1 MRRGFLLVL
10 YFILFRFVVSSQV
23 KSYIQDPT
31 LSVFFAFNDFKSA
44 ANVRATSFSEAIR
57 NNQFGKISEMS
68 PGLGL
73 NYIEGL
79 DKHFDVSISLTGS
92 FLDYPFEDKPP
103 LNKDNFLLEG
113 DVSLRGKILSN
124 KNIVSPYLQVGT
136 GASFYAGYYAA
147 YIPAGLGI
155 QISFFDEAYL
165 LINAQYRIPVTTL
178 SSYHFYYSIGL
189 AGKIGRKKQN
199 RAPQQV
205 IIPVKEQ
212 PDRDLDGVPDAED
225 ACPDTKGP
233 VQNKGCPK

>member
-10 YFILFRFVVSSQV
+10 CFILFHFVVSSQV

-44 ANVRATSFSEAIR
+44 ANVRATSLSEAIR
-57 NNQFGKISEMS
+57 NKQFGKISEMS

-79 DKHFDVSISLTGS
+79 DKHFDVSITLTGS
-92 FLDYPFEDKPP
+92 FLDYPFENKPP
-103 LNKDNFLLEG
+103 LNKDNFLIEG
-113 DVSLRGKILSN
+113 DVSIRGKMFSN
-124 KNIVSPYLQVGT
+124 KSILSPYLQVGA

-147 YIPAGLGI
+147 YIPAGAGI
-155 QISFFDEAYL
+155 QVSFFDEAYL
-165 LINAQYRIPVTTL
+165 LINAQYRIPVTSL

-205 IIPVKEQ
+205 TIPVREQ
-212 PDRDLDGVPDAED
+212 SDRDGDGVADGDD
-225 ACPDTKGP
+225 ACPDTKGSI
-233 VQNKGCPK
+233 QNKGCPQ

>member
-10 YFILFRFVVSSQV
+10 YFFLFHFVVSSQV

-44 ANVRATSFSEAIR
+44 ANVRASSLSNAIR
-57 NNQFGKISEMS
+57 NKQFGKISEMS

-79 DKHFDVSISLTGS
+79 DKHFDVSIMLAGS
-92 FLDYPFEDKPP
+92 FLDYPFENSPP
-103 LNKDNFLLEG
+103 LNKDHFLIEG
-113 DVSLRGKILSN
+113 DVSMRGKMFSN
-124 KNIVSPYLQVGT
+124 KSILSPYLQLGA

-147 YIPAGLGI
+147 YIPAGGGL
-155 QISFFDEAYL
+155 QLSFFDEAYL
-165 LINAQYRIPVTTL
+165 LINAQYRIPVTTR

-189 AGKIGRKKQN
+189 AGKIGRKKQISV
-199 RAPQQV
+199 PQQV
-205 IIPVKEQ
+205 IMPVREL
-212 PDRDLDGVPDAED
+212 PDRDGDGVGDSDD
-225 ACPDTKGP
+225 ACPDTRGS